1 MHGTMALQPGHIDLG
16 VTGGAAG
23 ALSATASA
31 LHLACLS
38 DEHEGHAQ
46 VMELLDAD
54 DTLVDSTTAS
64 GATALH
70 VACHGGDPR
79 EVGLLLAR
87 NADVNALGRRGRSPL
102 TVACGRGNGD
112 VVQRLLG
119 SGADAL
125 RPGARVGAWPLYVA
139 AVNYRWGHRD
149 AYWIATMLL
158 RRGAPADGRHD
169 EQGREHGR
177 DQVGFRYN
185 CGDETNNERVQT
197 SRS

>member
-1 MHGTMALQPGHIDLG
+1 MTTHISEVSVEFPKVPDRPRMHGSMAQQPGHIDLG
-16 VTGGAAG
+16 VTEGAAG

-70 VACHGGDPR
+70 VACHGGDPKV
-79 EVGLLLAR
+79 VGLLLAR
-87 NADVNALGRRGRSPL
+87 NADVNALDHRGRSPL
-102 TVACGRGNGD
+102 TVACGRMHGD

-119 SGADAL
+119 SGAGAL
-125 RPGARVGAWPLYVA
+125 RPGARVDAWPLLA
-139 AVNYRWGHRD
+139 RCGRRHW
-149 AYWIATMLL
+149 L
-158 RRGAPADGRHD
+158 RRKV
-169 EQGREHGR
+169 RE
-177 DQVGFRYN
+177 
-185 CGDETNNERVQT
+185 
-197 SRS
+197 